1 MAYVWAT
8 PSWFWKFIQLL
19 GCWNDVEMIF
29 WLLVSNF
36 LRLEGSV
43 PSIAVAVLV
52 LELRHLNSLKLSQNE
67 MFGKEIFCRSKDTLL
82 IISSKSKILDLT
94 DGTSSDENAQLTAYP
109 WARSVPSTNIAISAL
124 NICKSFATK
133 LIDSMHRFVDFY
145 IVKVGTISLRGTIY
159 ISHKQIFRLF
169 WFTQS

>member
-1 MAYVWAT
+1 MLYYFTMSHGSYELNLGPKRLILARDVRLR
-8 PSWFWKFIQLL
+8 SWPNID
-19 GCWNDVEMIF
+19 GTY
-29 WLLVSNF
+29 
-36 LRLEGSV
+36 G
-43 PSIAVAVLV
+43 
-52 LELRHLNSLKLSQNE
+52 
-67 MFGKEIFCRSKDTLL
+67 TLL

-94 DGTSSDENAQLTAYP
+94 DGKSSNENARLTAYP

-124 NICKSFATK
+124 NILMIKSCPTK